1 MPWAWPLSG
10 NPGEDEVT
18 AKGLGTCLIGSL
30 LLHLGLGVLASRV
43 PPGTPTAVR
52 AVEVFAVEP
61 PGSRL
66 PRTGAPKPAHTGNA
80 LQRPGPETDRRQPR
94 PPVVRSALIPS
105 DRSAVAQAP
114 LAAAPPV
121 PPLPGSA
128 PARVVSAG
136 MPPGPLPARP
146 PGERPGGA
154 PTGPTGQEPAPGRV
168 MALGDAGAPRF
179 IHREAPLY
187 PLIARRLGKEGRVV
201 VRLSLDAQGR
211 LQGID
216 TVEANGFG
224 FAEAASA
231 AIRKSSFAPAV
242 KNGRGVSSQVL
253 VPVRFVLH
261 EGE

>member
-1 MPWAWPLSG
+1 M
-10 NPGEDEVT
+10 T

-30 LLHLGLGVLASRV
+30 LLHLALGILATRR
-43 PPGTPTAVR
+43 PPGTPAAVR

-61 PGSRL
+61 SDSRL
-66 PRTGAPKPAHTGNA
+66 PRTGASKPAHSGNA
-80 LQRPGPETDRRQPR
+80 PQRPGPETDREQPR
-94 PPVVRSALIPS
+94 PPVVKPAAFHD
-105 DRSAVAQAP
+105 DRSAGAKVP
-114 LAAAPPV
+114 MAAAPPV
-121 PPLPGSA
+121 PPA
-128 PARVVSAG
+128 PRAVSVGIPVGIPA
-136 MPPGPLPARP
+136 GPLPARP
-146 PGERPGGA
+146 PGEKPGGA
-154 PTGPTGQEPAPGRV
+154 PPGPTGQEPAAGRV
-168 MALGDAGAPRF
+168 MALGDVGAPRF

-211 LQGID
+211 VQGIE